1 MNNKEVGQKIKSI
14 RESQGISREQLAKK
28 LNLSSYSIR
37 NFEQGQRAINFKNLN
52 KFAQA
57 LNVSLDDLVGN
68 EYNKSKLE
76 LENALQNGADNT
88 PNLISN
94 FKDLTKKE
102 VANNFNEL
110 VEVLDWNDFKNMS
123 EDDIYS
129 VVNSQELYD
138 YLNFLFF
145 KRLNKKK

>member
-1 MNNKEVGQKIKSI
+1 M
-14 RESQGISREQLAKK
+14 
-28 LNLSSYSIR
+28 
-37 NFEQGQRAINFKNLN
+37 
-52 KFAQA
+52 
-57 LNVSLDDLVGN
+57 DDLVGN

-110 VEVLDWNDFKNMS
+110 VEILEWNDFKNIN
-123 EDDIYS
+123 EDDIFEVIKSKEFY
-129 VVNSQELYD
+129 N
-138 YLNFLFF
+138 YLKFLFLE
-145 KRLNKKK
+145 RINKV

>member
-1 MNNKEVGQKIKSI
+1 MDE
-14 RESQGISREQLAKK
+14 
-28 LNLSSYSIR
+28 
-37 NFEQGQRAINFKNLN
+37 
-52 KFAQA
+52 
-57 LNVSLDDLVGN
+57 LVGN

-76 LENALQNGADNT
+76 LENALQNGADNI

-110 VEVLDWNDFKNMS
+110 VEILDWNDFKNMS

>member
-14 RESQGISREQLAKK
+14 RESQGISREQLAER

-37 NFEQGQRAINFKNLN
+37 NFEQGQRAINFKNLS

-57 LNVSLDDLVGN
+57 LNVSLDELVGN

-76 LENALQNGADNT
+76 LENALQNGADNI

-102 VANNFNEL
+102 VVNNFTEL
-110 VEVLDWNDFKNMS
+110 VEILDWNDFKNMS

>member
-1 MNNKEVGQKIKSI
+1 MNIGYNLKKIRKDKGLTQDKLSEITKISI
-14 RESQGISREQLAKK
+14 ASIQRYESGKRQPNIQTV
-28 LNLSSYSIR
+28 
-37 NFEQGQRAINFKNLN
+37 N

-57 LNVSLDDLVGN
+57 LNVSLDDLIGN

-76 LENALQNGADNT
+76 LENALQNGTDNI

-102 VANNFNEL
+102 VASNFNEL
-110 VEVLDWNDFKNMS
+110 VEILDWNDFKNMS

>member
-14 RESQGISREQLAKK
+14 RESQGISREQLAEK

-76 LENALQNGADNT
+76 LENALQNGADNIS
-88 PNLISN
+88 NLISN

-110 VEVLDWNDFKNMS
+110 VEILDWNDFKNMS